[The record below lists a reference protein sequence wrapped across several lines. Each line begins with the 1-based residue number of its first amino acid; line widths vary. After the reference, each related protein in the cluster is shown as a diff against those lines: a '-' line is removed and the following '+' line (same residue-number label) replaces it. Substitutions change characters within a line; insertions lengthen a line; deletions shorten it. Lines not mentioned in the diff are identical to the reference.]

1 MHGRL
6 HPRNRL
12 SCSGS
17 TRRTF
22 LKIQVAAVMSKT
34 EIALLLL
41 LVAVLAFGLWFIFSD
56 QVWIVSSWIETW
68 LYPAIEAPE

>member
-1 MHGRL
+1 
-6 HPRNRL
+6 
-12 SCSGS
+12 
-17 TRRTF
+17 
-22 LKIQVAAVMSKT
+22 MSKT